1 MITKFSF
8 ELEII
13 LLSVDLN
20 VRPDRNMKGK
30 ELLQLGILNKD
41 EDLKIKLYVIKI
53 RM

>member
-20 VRPDRNMKGK
+20 VKPDRNIKDK
-30 ELLQLGILNKD
+30 ELLQLNILNEN
-41 EDLKIKLYVIKI
+41 ED
-53 RM
+53 